1 MKKYGFTREYALL
14 NGYFEEE
21 TAKFQG
27 KTAYLYGDMESGR
40 IHFGRYMEER
50 VVSASTIKVP
60 IMMGVFRQIKEG
72 KLKPDMAIMVADR
85 SILPDSMV
93 FEYGPRKA
101 TLYELVVWM
110 IVNSDNTATN
120 VLIAVLGMDW
130 LNGFFQELGLRQ
142 TRVER
147 QMLDYDA
154 IQEGRNNWISPMD
167 FYHCMRLL
175 KEESKEDGKIS
186 ALDIMKRNRDFE
198 CLCRYLYEGPVV
210 AHKTGELDD
219 IVHDAG
225 MIITETGS
233 YFLGVFVS
241 EFEPKPEMER
251 EAQKLIGRLSRK
263 VYELETSTGT
273 IRF

>member
-1 MKKYGFTREYALL
+1 MKNYSLKEYGLSKKHALL
-14 NGYFEEE
+14 KDYFEGE
-21 TAKFQG
+21 TAKFRG
-27 KTAYLYGDMESGR
+27 KAAYLYGDMESGQ

-60 IMMGVFRQIKEG
+60 IMMGVFRQVIEG
-72 KLKPDMAIMVADR
+72 KLKLDMELMVEN
-85 SILPDSMV
+85 STILPDSLV

-101 TLYELVVWM
+101 SLYELVVWM

-120 VLIAVLGMDW
+120 VLISILGKDW

-142 TRVER
+142 TKVER

-154 IQEGRNNWISPMD
+154 IREGKNNWISPMD
-167 FYHCMRLL
+167 FYRCMRLL
-175 KEESKEDGKIS
+175 KEESEKDGKTL

-198 CLCRYLYEGPVV
+198 SLCRYLYEGPEI
-210 AHKTGELDD
+210 AHKTGGLAD

-225 MIITETGS
+225 MIITEKGS

-263 VYELETSTGT
+263 VYELEISE
-273 IRF
+273 